1 LDDLHVTEIGALAEL
16 GATYLEVHGKVV
28 MHRARRI
35 SDLAN
40 DEDELLDIEEAQIRV
55 HDAGEG
61 LWDTVP
67 GMTLNRDEV
76 LLLIPT
82 SETHTSR
89 LDLKVSGHRVRVKLY
104 VGPLQVT
111 GFINV
116 PLDQTVAGWHRTT
129 RNRFLS
135 VTEARVQPI
144 QEGLEFDD
152 HDGVYRFVLINRRRL
167 TALIETRIGPSL
179 TDAPPAAEAEPEA
192 EAGADEHSDSEDEA
206 GATDGGAETAPES
219 SEQAPPY

>member
-1 LDDLHVTEIGALAEL
+1 MTEIGALAEL

-35 SDLAN
+35 SDLAK
-40 DEDELLDIEEAQIRV
+40 DEDELLDIVEAQIRV

-76 LLLIPT
+76 LMLIPT

-89 LDLKVSGHRVRVKLY
+89 LDLKVAGHKVRVKLY

-167 TALIETRIGPSL
+167 TALIETRIGPTP
-179 TDAPPAAEAEPEA
+179 TDDRPAAPADPQAKTEPETAADADLEAEI
-192 EAGADEHSDSEDEA
+192 DE
-206 GATDGGAETAPES
+206 AETAPES
-219 SEQAPPY
+219 TGQEHIY